1 MRKVLIF
8 FLFSSGFAYGQ
19 VNPPKYNATS
29 TYSLTDTIRNFNIR
43 ERLVQLAMNNP
54 SYEIADRLA
63 NVAAYQ
69 IRIAKGN
76 WLATISAQY
85 NANEYTIF
93 KQSSTNTP
101 IYYPKYNFGLSIPFD
116 LFIKNSNNVKIAR
129 ETYLIAQATKNE
141 KFRELKA
148 LVLTSYEDYLLSRQ
162 KFEFQLQITQEAF
175 DNYKI
180 AEDGYRKNLIKAD
193 DLSKAYRSWV
203 TEQITKLDLQRN
215 LNVTKIEVEKLIG
228 VKLDDVLKENL

>member
-1 MRKVLIF
+1 MRKVLIL
-8 FLFSSGFAYGQ
+8 FLFSSSIAYGQ

-54 SYEIADRLA
+54 SYEITDRLST
-63 NVAAYQ
+63 VAAYM

-76 WLATISAQY
+76 WLSTISGQY
-85 NANEYTIF
+85 NANEFTLF
-93 KQSSTNTP
+93 PSKSPSA
-101 IYYPKYNFGLSIPFD
+101 IYYPKYNFGLSLPFD
-116 LFIKNSNNVKIAR
+116 IFIKNSNNVKIAR
-129 ETYLIAQATKNE
+129 ENYLIALATKNN

-148 LVLTSYEDYLLSRQ
+148 LVLTRYEDYLLARQ
-162 KFEFQLQITQEAF
+162 KIEFQIQITQEAY

-180 AEDGYRKNLIKAD
+180 AEDGYRRNLIKAD
-193 DLSKAYRSWV
+193 DYSKAYRNWV

-215 LNVTKIEVEKLIG
+215 LNVTKIEVERVIG